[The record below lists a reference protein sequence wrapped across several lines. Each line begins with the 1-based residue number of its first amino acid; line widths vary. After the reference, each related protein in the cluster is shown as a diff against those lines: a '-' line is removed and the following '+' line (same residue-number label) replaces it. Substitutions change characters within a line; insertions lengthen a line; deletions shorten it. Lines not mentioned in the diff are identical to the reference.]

1 MYLDSWPNSAFVLRR
16 NSRLRRQ
23 TARNE
28 LAKKKGKEKRRKYEE
43 TPTCMLKPVLWIIR
57 VTCDV

>member
-1 MYLDSWPNSAFVLRR
+1 
-16 NSRLRRQ
+16 LRRQ

-57 VTCDV
+57 VTCDVQNP